1 MAFDTLGVNDF
12 SEEVFWSVTIFSLKI
27 IIETKL
33 RKTMYLKTFFFLSL
47 TPVKDNVLIYV
58 HLIKRGTQTKLL
70 PEMH

>member
-33 RKTMYLKTFFFLSL
+33 RKTMYLKTFFFFIFDTGQRQCFDLCSSYQKGY
-47 TPVKDNVLIYV
+47 TD
-58 HLIKRGTQTKLL
+58 QTSS
-70 PEMH
+70 